1 MQTVGNHKIK
11 YMKKT
16 LILLILISFKINA
29 QTELIFNKKFIDS
42 EDKWVAFQKDS
53 DNKYGF
59 GFIYIDEE
67 AGLTLNHEGSFT
79 ISNNGDFI
87 SKKLDSVSMKVRLQ
101 NNQVKVAWIPKEKLK
116 QLNVLET
123 PNWLKYYKNDINSI
137 KRLYAWGYKYNSWN
151 KCSKALTY
159 LEKAYEIN
167 PEYKNLGVE
176 LAYSY
181 NCLNK
186 YEKAIL
192 IMEKVVKLNPKD
204 SYSNKELIY
213 AQIKSGKLKSA
224 EKSIKKAIKK
234 TDGKYNGENIYN
246 LLYTYYEMN
255 DKKKVLNWLN
265 EAKKWNS
272 KNKELMNSIG
282 QMEKDINK

>member
-1 MQTVGNHKIK
+1 M
-11 YMKKT
+11 
-16 LILLILISFKINA
+16 ILISFKINA
-29 QTELIFNKKFIDS
+29 QTELLFNKKFIDY

-123 PNWLKYYKNDINSI
+123 PNLLKYYKNDINSI

-151 KCSKALTY
+151 KCSRALTY

-186 YEKAIL
+186 YKKAIL

-255 DKKKVLNWLN
+255 DKKKVLNWLD

-282 QMEKDINK
+282 RMEKDINK